1 MTTSTWVTIA
11 AHDTPFLA
19 QLVTDHLE
27 DAGFETRLL
36 SDSGGGNL
44 PHISFGSGGYRV
56 QVPSDDEAAA
66 REALSTLREDELV
79 GVDVGSFTDHE
90 GVQPPVEGTG
100 TPARGSW
107 SMPTRILA
115 LVLAGMTIYLAMMI
129 LELVAWPF

>member
-1 MTTSTWVTIA
+1 MTTSTWVTIS

-36 SDSGGGNL
+36 SDSGGGSL
-44 PHISFGSGGYRV
+44 PHISFGTGGYRV
-56 QVPSDDEAAA
+56 QVPSDDEAGARAA
-66 REALSTLREDELV
+66 LATLSEDELV
-79 GVDVGSFTDHE
+79 GVDVGRFADHD

-107 SMPTRILA
+107 SIPTRALA
-115 LVLAGMTIYLAMMI
+115 LVLAVMTIYLVAMI
-129 LELVAWPF
+129 IDLISWPF

>member
-1 MTTSTWVTIA
+1 MTMSTWVTIA

-19 QLVTDHLE
+19 QMVTDHLE
-27 DAGFETRLL
+27 DAGFETRML

-44 PHISFGSGGYRV
+44 PHIAFGSGGYRV
-56 QVPSDDEAAA
+56 QVPSDDEVAA
-66 REALSTLREDELV
+66 RETLSTLRKDELV
-79 GVDVGSFTDHE
+79 GVDVGRFADLE

-115 LVLAGMTIYLAMMI
+115 LVLAGMTIYLGMLI
-129 LELVAWPF
+129 LELIEWPF